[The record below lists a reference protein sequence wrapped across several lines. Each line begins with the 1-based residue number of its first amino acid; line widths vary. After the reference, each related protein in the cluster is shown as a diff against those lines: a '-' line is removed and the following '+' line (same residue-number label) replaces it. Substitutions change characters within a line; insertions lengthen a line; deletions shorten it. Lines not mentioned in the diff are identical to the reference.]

1 MSDRQTQLSG
11 WPRSFLMATA
21 LAILLLALLYTLA
34 LDNTPSARA
43 QPAGTLSMAITK
55 QLDGSPVVTV
65 GQYIDFT
72 IRITN
77 TGTISI
83 TKLPVIDNYDA
94 QVLRFDQASPPP
106 SSSTSGQI
114 TWTTLPTDALGG
126 PLQPGQTITIK
137 THFRVIGIS
146 DLTINRARIQ
156 DAIGQGGQSGGGSR
170 GGGAWS

>member
-1 MSDRQTQLSG
+1 MSDRLTQLS
-11 WPRSFLMATA
+11 WPRGLLAATA
-21 LAILLLALLYTLA
+21 IALLLLALLYVLA
-34 LDNTPSARA
+34 LHDTPAARA
-43 QPAGTLSMAITK
+43 QTAGTLSMAITK

-94 QVLRFDQASPPP
+94 RVLRFDQASPPP
-106 SSSTSGQI
+106 SSNDNGQI
-114 TWTTLPTDALGG
+114 TWTTLPTDAQSG

-137 THFRVIGIS
+137 THF
-146 DLTINRARIQ
+146 
-156 DAIGQGGQSGGGSR
+156 
-170 GGGAWS
+170 